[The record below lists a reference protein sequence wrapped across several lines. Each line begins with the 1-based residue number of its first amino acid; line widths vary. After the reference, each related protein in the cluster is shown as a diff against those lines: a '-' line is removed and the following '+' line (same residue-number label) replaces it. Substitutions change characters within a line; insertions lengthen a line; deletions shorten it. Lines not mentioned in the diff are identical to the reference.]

1 MALAMG
7 GKDGLAGL
15 LSGEVGM
22 VMVGNSNPN
31 EGMSDFNIYV
41 GIGKNG
47 QMFASGAKS
56 MLEIGMAQVDLDTKG
71 IAAYSNASFVP
82 QAGKRLN
89 VPKGCE
95 IFGKKGITA
104 FINLEGVDLS
114 SFEFEEEAK
123 IIYLVKYVTF
133 EMDEN
138 GSKIV
143 IQAKDGKENMLKQA
157 MDVMI
162 EEFSG
167 KIGNMAI

>member
-1 MALAMG
+1 M
-7 GKDGLAGL
+7 
-15 LSGEVGM
+15 
-22 VMVGNSNPN
+22 
-31 EGMSDFNIYV
+31 
-41 GIGKNG
+41 
-47 QMFASGAKS
+47 
-56 MLEIGMAQVDLDTKG
+56 
-71 IAAYSNASFVP
+71 
-82 QAGKRLN
+82 
-89 VPKGCE
+89 
-95 IFGKKGITA
+95 FGKKGITC

-157 MDVMI
+157 MDVI
-162 EEFSG
+162 VEELSG